1 MRILFV
7 EDDPLIREFTAEALR
22 DEGYDVIQESN
33 GEEALEWCK
42 QQVADLLGTGGNSRN
57 AVASMTQGCR

>member
-22 DEGYDVIQESN
+22 DEGYDVIQASN

-42 QQVADLLGTGGNSRN
+42 QRAADLLVTDQAARRS
-57 AVASMTQGCR
+57 